1 MSKYIIDIDTLDNVT
16 VITLSENI
24 PLIYNDAIEWMET
37 KLFEQL
43 LDIPDGEYFA
53 KLLSEP
59 ELEKGPFVILDIK
72 VNNKHITVI

>member
-1 MSKYIIDIDTLDNVT
+1 MSKYIINIDTIENVT
-16 VITLSENI
+16 VTTISSEI
-24 PLIYNDAIEWMET
+24 PSIYKNAKEWMET
-37 KLFEQL
+37 TFFEQL

-53 KLLSEP
+53 KLLSES